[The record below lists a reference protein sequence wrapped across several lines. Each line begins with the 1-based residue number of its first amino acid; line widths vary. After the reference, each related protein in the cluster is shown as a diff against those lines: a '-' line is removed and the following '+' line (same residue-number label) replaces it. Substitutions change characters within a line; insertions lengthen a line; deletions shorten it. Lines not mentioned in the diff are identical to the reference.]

1 MFKDICFE
9 IASAVWMHPE
19 LASLLNRASETSH
32 LKAIIVT
39 CGLKKTW
46 EKVLQLAK
54 LDDAVQVIRG
64 GRLRDGYVVDEAV
77 KAHLVSPSKQELSIS
92 YVWAFG
98 DSALDLEMPQ
108 EADQAVIVVGD
119 ESRSHSI
126 MDALAQ
132 ALKTTQ
138 LRARQALLSSSVR
151 PRLDCTSLPQCDSC
165 QGRLH
170 KRAPAAAHGSS

>member
-1 MFKDICFE
+1 MSVFFRICLEDHWDTHTLRFGKWSLPMKRLWHSMFKDICFE

-77 KAHLVSPSKQELSIS
+77 KAHLVSPSKQELSICMG
-92 YVWAFG
+92 F
-98 DSALDLEMPQ
+98 
-108 EADQAVIVVGD
+108 
-119 ESRSHSI
+119 R
-126 MDALAQ
+126 
-132 ALKTTQ
+132 
-138 LRARQALLSSSVR
+138 R
-151 PRLDCTSLPQCDSC
+151 
-165 QGRLH
+165 
-170 KRAPAAAHGSS
+170 